1 MFKNYFK
8 TAWRNLLRNKTS
20 SFINISG
27 LAIGMAVAMLIGLW
41 IYDELSFNKY
51 HDNYNTIARLMVNKT
66 EKGEITTGT
75 GMPIPL
81 SNELRSSFAG
91 DFKYVVMSTFSGE
104 HILSAGNEK
113 FTETGNYMEPD
124 AADMLT
130 LKMVYGTRTGLKN
143 INSILIAQSLAKK
156 LFGNTDPVNKMM
168 KIDNKLNVK
177 VTGVYADLP
186 ENSEFKDVFF
196 IAPWD
201 LFLSSE
207 DWFKEQQYDWNSS
220 FFPIYTQ
227 IAANTDFNKVSAK
240 IKNIELNHSDKEEAA
255 AKPALFL
262 QPMSK
267 WHLYSQFENGITV
280 TSEEMKFVWFYSII
294 GAFVLLLACINFMN
308 LSTARSEKRSKEVGI
323 RKSIGSL
330 RSQLISQFLS
340 ESLMTVAIAFVL
352 SLLLVQ
358 LSLPWFN
365 TIAEKDISILWTN
378 PVFWFAAILFIIITG
393 LIAGSYPAFY
403 LSSFKPVKVL
413 KGVFQSERFAS
424 LPRKVLVGF
433 QFIISIS
440 LIIGTITV
448 YRQIQF
454 SKNRPVGYTQNR
466 LLYLNIKT
474 DEVHNHYDAIRNDL
488 LKSGAITEMAES
500 NMPVTKIYIQNSD
513 YKWKGK
519 DPNQQADFGLIAV
532 SHDFGKTIGW
542 KIKEGKDFSRE
553 FSTDSAGVIIN
564 EAAAKFM
571 RLQKPVGETIQR
583 NDKSYTILGVVNDM
597 VMQSPYN
604 PAVPTIFSILSFNGG
619 IVSVKINPNANMGV
633 ALNKIKA
640 VFKAYV
646 PDMPFEY
653 KFADD
658 EYAKKFAGE
667 IRISKLT
674 GFFAAFAIF
683 ISCLGLFGMAT
694 FIAEKRTKEIGVRKV
709 LGASVFNLWN
719 LLSKEFMLLVVISF
733 LIATPL
739 SYYFMHNWL
748 QNYQYRT
755 NLSWWIFAAAGIG
768 ALLITLI
775 TVSFQSIKAAI
786 ANPVKSLR
794 TE

>member
-8 TAWRNLLRNKTS
+8 TAWRNLSKNKIS

-27 LAIGMAVAMLIGLW
+27 LAIGMAAAILIGLW
-41 IYDELSFNKY
+41 IYDELSFNKN
-51 HDNYNTIARLMVNKT
+51 HENYNSIAKVMVTQN
-66 EKGEITTGT
+66 ENGEINTSA

-81 SNELRSSFAG
+81 SNELRTSFKD

-104 HILSAGNEK
+104 HILSAGNK
-113 FTETGNYMEPD
+113 MFTETGNYMEPD
-124 AADMLT
+124 ATDMLT
-130 LKMVYGTRTGLKN
+130 LKMVYGTRAALKN
-143 INSILIAQSLAKK
+143 INSILIAHSLAKK
-156 LFGNTDPVNKMM
+156 LFGNADPVNKMM

-186 ENSEFKDVFF
+186 QNSEFKDVLF
-196 IAPWD
+196 IAPWN

-207 DWFKEQQYDWNSS
+207 DWFKDQQDDWSSS

-227 IAANTDFNKVSAK
+227 VTSNTDFNKVSAK
-240 IKNIELNHSDKEEAA
+240 IKNVELNHADKEEAA
-255 AKPALFL
+255 AKPTLFL
-262 QPMSK
+262 YPMSK
-267 WHLYSQFENGITV
+267 WHLYSQFENGKIV
-280 TSEEMKFVWFYSII
+280 TSEQMKFVWFYSII

-308 LSTARSEKRSKEVGI
+308 LNTARSEKRSKEVGI

-340 ESLMTVAIAFVL
+340 ESLLTVIIAFIL
-352 SLLLVQ
+352 SLILVQ
-358 LSLPWFN
+358 LSLSWFN
-365 TIAEKDISILWTN
+365 KIAEKDIRILWTS
-378 PVFWFAAILFIIITG
+378 PAFWFTAIIFIIITG
-393 LIAGSYPAFY
+393 LVAGSYPAFY

-413 KGVFQSERFAS
+413 KGSFQLGRFAF
-424 LPRKVLVGF
+424 LPRKLLVGF
-433 QFIISIS
+433 QFVISIS
-440 LIIGTITV
+440 LIIGTITM

-454 SKNRPVGYTQNR
+454 SKNRPVGYTQNG
-466 LLYLNIKT
+466 LLYLKVNP
-474 DEVHNHYDAIRNDL
+474 DEFHNHYDAMRNDL

-500 NMPVTKIYIQNSD
+500 NMPVTKIYIQNTD
-513 YKWKGK
+513 FKWKGK
-519 DPNQQADFGLIAV
+519 DPNQQANFGFIPV
-532 SHDFGKTIGW
+532 SYDFGKTIGW
-542 KIKEGKDFSRE
+542 RIKDGRDFSRE

-571 RLQKPVGETIQR
+571 HLKNPVGETIQR
-583 NDKSYTILGVVNDM
+583 NDKNYTILGVVEDM

-604 PAVPTIFSILSFNGG
+604 PAVPTIFSMLKSGGG
-619 IVSVKINPNANMGV
+619 IVSIKVSPNANMSD

-653 KFADD
+653 KFVDD
-658 EYAKKFAGE
+658 EYAQKFAAE

-674 GFFAAFAIF
+674 GCFAAFAIF
-683 ISCLGLFGMAT
+683 ISCLGLFGMAI

-719 LLSKEFMLLVVISF
+719 LLSKEFMLLMIISF
-733 LIATPL
+733 VIATPL

-755 NLSWWIFAAAGIG
+755 ELSWWIFAAAGVG
-768 ALLITLI
+768 AMMITLL
-775 TVSFQSIKAAI
+775 TVSFQSVKAAI

>member
-8 TAWRNLLRNKTS
+8 TALRNLLKNKIS

-27 LAIGMAVAMLIGLW
+27 LAIGMAAAILIGLW

-51 HDNYNTIARLMVNKT
+51 YENYNSIAKVMVNQ
-66 EKGEITTGT
+66 EESGEINTGS

-81 SNELRSSFAG
+81 SNELRSSFAD

-113 FTETGNYMEPD
+113 FTETGSYMEPD
-124 AADMLT
+124 AANMLS
-130 LKMVYGTRTGLKN
+130 LKMVYGTRAGLKN
-143 INSILIAQSLAKK
+143 INSILITQSLSKK
-156 LFGNTDPVNKMM
+156 LFGNADPINKMM

-186 ENSEFKDVFF
+186 QNSEFKDVLF
-196 IAPWD
+196 IAPWN

-207 DWFKEQQYDWNSS
+207 EWFKEQQDDWSSS

-227 IAANTDFNKVSAK
+227 IASNADFDKVSAK
-240 IKNIELNHSDKEEAA
+240 IKNIELNHLDKEQAT
-255 AKPALFL
+255 AKPVLFL

-267 WHLYSQFENGITV
+267 WHLYSQFENGVTV

-323 RKSIGSL
+323 RKSVGSL

-340 ESLMTVAIAFVL
+340 ESLFTVVIAFIL
-352 SLLLVQ
+352 SLILVQ
-358 LSLPWFN
+358 FSLSWFN
-365 TIAEKDISILWTN
+365 KIAEKDISILWTS
-378 PVFWFAAILFIIITG
+378 PAFWFTAIIFIIVTG

-413 KGVFQSERFAS
+413 KGSFQLGRFAS

-433 QFIISIS
+433 QFVISIS

-448 YRQIQF
+448 YNQIQF
-454 SKNRPVGYTQNR
+454 SKNRPVGYTQNG
-466 LLYLNIKT
+466 LLYLKVNP
-474 DEVHNHYDAIRNDL
+474 DEFHNHYDAIRNDL

-500 NMPVTKIYIQNSD
+500 NMPVTKIYIQNTD
-513 YKWKGK
+513 FKWKGK
-519 DPNQQADFGLIAV
+519 DPNQQANFGFIPI
-532 SHDFGKTIGW
+532 SYDFGKTIGW
-542 KIKEGKDFSRE
+542 RIKNGRDFSRE
-553 FSTDSAGVIIN
+553 FSTDSTGVIIN
-564 EAAAKFM
+564 EAASKFM
-571 RLQKPVGETIQR
+571 HLKNPIGKTIQR
-583 NDKSYTILGVVNDM
+583 NDKTYTILGVVEDM

-604 PAVPTIFSILSFNGG
+604 PAVPTIFSMLKSGGG
-619 IVSVKINPNANMGV
+619 IVSIKVNSNANMRD

-640 VFKAYV
+640 VFKTYV

-658 EYAKKFAGE
+658 EYAQKFAAE

-674 GFFAAFAIF
+674 GCFAAFAIF
-683 ISCLGLFGMAT
+683 ISCLGLFGMAI
-694 FIAEKRTKEIGVRKV
+694 FIAERRTKEIGVRKV

-719 LLSKEFMLLVVISF
+719 LLSKEFVLLVIISF
-733 LIATPL
+733 AIATPL

-748 QNYQYRT
+748 QNYQYRI

-775 TVSFQSIKAAI
+775 TISFQSIKAAI

-794 TE
+794 SE